1 MATIQNLVI
10 EQGASFIRIFNLS
23 NGTDPYDLSTY
34 TTIEAQIRRSYASS
48 VGLAF
53 TTDVVGAATEG
64 VLSISLTAEE
74 TLTLK
79 YGRYVYDIY
88 LDDGTNRVRVV
99 EGIITVTPTVTR

>member
-10 EQGASFIRIFNLS
+10 EQGATFIRVFNLS
-23 NGTDPYDLSTY
+23 DGTTPYDLSSY
-34 TTIEAQIRRSYASS
+34 TIQAQIRRSYNSS
-48 VGLAF
+48 SGLVF
-53 TTDVVGAATEG
+53 TTNVVGAATNG
-64 VLSISLTAEE
+64 VLSISLVATE

-88 LDDGTNRVRVV
+88 LINGLEKIRAV